1 MAHGVLYILQAR
13 CAQRIRRDLDYSGA
27 ILRFLHVVP
36 MCVKFGVE
44 EWPLV
49 DSFTPNFT
57 PSVQGWGVGP
67 KSEN

>member
-1 MAHGVLYILQAR
+1 MAHGALYILQAR

-27 ILRFLHVVP
+27 ILRWFLHVVP

-57 PSVQGWGVGP
+57 PIGAGVGRGP
-67 KSEN
+67 KK